1 MLVASDSERDDEPQ
15 ERDHGGSQRDRHG
28 LDLNDDASFPVAMRC
43 WIFCHRSSGRTSA
56 PVAVLALRRR
66 SSRSRSSIPI
76 VQLPVELPSGFVLR
90 I

>member
-1 MLVASDSERDDEPQ
+1 MNRDDEPQ
-15 ERDHGGSQRDRHG
+15 EGEHGGGQRDRDG
-28 LDLNDDASFPVAMRC
+28 LDLNDDASFPVGDAVLDATVLSRA
-43 WIFCHRSSGRTSA
+43 SA

-76 VQLPVELPSGFVLR
+76 VQLPVEPPSGFVLR